1 MYRKLLIS
9 ALALA
14 SLAAQAHEDPAGA
27 SAPAASKSAS
37 TGASTH
43 TAGDTP
49 GNTPTSAPSA
59 ALADWAALVAQ
70 YRVTLQAGKQAP
82 RTETWTF
89 WRDSRRIAL
98 IKGSE
103 EEVWLREPSGIR
115 LQRLYHQ
122 DHKLVDYSAGE
133 LRTMQIDARWL
144 PLGTLIDETLL
155 QRLRKTGGKGG
166 LQRYIGQLQGEQI
179 ELIWDSQQRLPVQ
192 LSRRSAKGSTR
203 FERLAVHA
211 EAPMRWPVP
220 SADRSDY
227 DRIDAADFGDME
239 YDPFV
244 RKVLA
249 QDVRMGWR
257 VAHEH

>member
-14 SLAAQAHEDPAGA
+14 SLAAQAHQDPAAAGA
-27 SAPAASKSAS
+27 SAPAASTSASTSAS
-37 TGASTH
+37 TGTATSTATSAST
-43 TAGDTP
+43 
-49 GNTPTSAPSA
+49 A
-59 ALADWAALVAQ
+59 ALADWAPLVAQ
-70 YRVTLQAGKQAP
+70 YRVTLQAGKQTP

-179 ELIWDSQQRLPVQ
+179 ELLWDSQQRLPVQ

-211 EAPMRWPVP
+211 EAPMRWPAP